1 MEMKESVK
9 KLGFAVPTSISLAG
23 YLLVRSG
30 IEDGITTRKGFSK
43 VATGRGLDLLDGFIA
58 RLMGWSTSFGKLAD
72 AALDK
77 KATQEMHDAVVAEG
91 LAPEVYDNAIVAQ
104 QTTIMA
110 ASGLTRVLHPKRT
123 MTRSKEGAHA
133 MAGTGLT
140 LGGYAAAEV
149 VREEHPQM
157 ADMLRRGSHALG
169 AVSIFHYGA
178 RASHDYVQNIFRSE
192 PI

>member
-1 MEMKESVK
+1 MRENAK
-9 KLGFAVPTSISLAG
+9 KLGFVVPTSISLAG

-30 IEDGITTRKGFSK
+30 IENGITTRKGFTK

-77 KATQEMHDAVVAEG
+77 KATQEIHDAAVAEG
-91 LAPEVYDNAIVAQ
+91 IVPEIYDNAIVAQ

-110 ASGLTRVLHPKRT
+110 AAGLTRVLHPKRT
-123 MTRSKEGAHA
+123 MTRTKEGART
-133 MAGTGLT
+133 MAGTGFME
-140 LGGYAAAEV
+140 GGYMAAEV
-149 VREEHPQM
+149 VRDEHPQV
-157 ADMLRRGSHALG
+157 ADALRMGSHVVG

-178 RASHDYVQNIFRSE
+178 QASRDYVQNIFKSE